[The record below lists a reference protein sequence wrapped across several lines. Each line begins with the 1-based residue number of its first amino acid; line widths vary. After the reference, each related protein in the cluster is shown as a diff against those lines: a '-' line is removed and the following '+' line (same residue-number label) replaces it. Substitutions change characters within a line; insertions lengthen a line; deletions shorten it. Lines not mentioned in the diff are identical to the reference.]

1 MLAMGISG
9 ADFLFARQSFLGG
22 VARILDLGGTLV
34 EFNQSL
40 TPEQADGLALRA
52 DFRTV
57 GVDLRQAAEEVI
69 AELEHS
75 QLSLPL

>member
-1 MLAMGISG
+1 MGTGG

-40 TPEQADGLALRA
+40 TPQQADELALRA

-57 GVDLRQAAEEVI
+57 GVDLRHAADGVI
-69 AELEHS
+69 AELEYS
-75 QLSLPL
+75 QLTLAL